1 MEVSVET
8 TQGLERAMT
17 ITVPAER
24 VEKEVSERLN
34 RLKNTVKING
44 FRPGKVPMTV
54 VKKRFSTSVR
64 YEVAEE
70 LIQATF
76 GEAVNQENLAPAGA
90 PKITPEEI
98 AEGEGLKYTAT
109 FEVYPEFEV
118 ASFADIKIA
127 KPAVE
132 LSDENLDKMID
143 HLREQQKSWS
153 EVEREAGDG
162 DQVNIDFK
170 GSIDGEEFDRGA
182 AEGVPVTLGS
192 GSMIGGFE
200 EGIIGMKVGEEKSID
215 VTFPEDYSA
224 EELSGKAA
232 QFEIK
237 VNSIS
242 ESVLPEVDDEF
253 IEKYGVKEGGL
264 DAFRAQ
270 IKENMQRECDQAVT
284 QVAKDQVMDGL
295 YEAHTF
301 DIPSAMIEEEAAR
314 MAENMQ
320 QQMGAQGQ
328 GVPLSSE
335 LFKGQAERRVKL
347 GLVLAEVVREHNVQV
362 DPVRVQQQIETMAAG
377 YEKPEEVIE
386 YYNQNPQYLEGVQNL
401 VMEEQVVDLVMKDA
415 AVSDES
421 IGFEELMTKANAN
434 RNNA

>member
-1 MEVSVET
+1 
-8 TQGLERAMT
+8 
-17 ITVPAER
+17 
-24 VEKEVSERLN
+24 
-34 RLKNTVKING
+34 
-44 FRPGKVPMTV
+44 
-54 VKKRFSTSVR
+54 
-64 YEVAEE
+64 
-70 LIQATF
+70 
-76 GEAVNQENLAPAGA
+76 
-90 PKITPEEI
+90 
-98 AEGEGLKYTAT
+98 
-109 FEVYPEFEV
+109 
-118 ASFADIKIA
+118 
-127 KPAVE
+127 
-132 LSDENLDKMID
+132 
-143 HLREQQKSWS
+143 
-153 EVEREAGDG
+153 
-162 DQVNIDFK
+162 
-170 GSIDGEEFDRGA
+170 
-182 AEGVPVTLGS
+182 
-192 GSMIGGFE
+192 
-200 EGIIGMKVGEEKSID
+200 
-215 VTFPEDYSA
+215 
-224 EELSGKAA
+224 
-232 QFEIK
+232 
-237 VNSIS
+237 
-242 ESVLPEVDDEF
+242 
-253 IEKYGVKEGGL
+253 
-264 DAFRAQ
+264 
-270 IKENMQRECDQAVT
+270 
-284 QVAKDQVMDGL
+284 MDGL

>member
-24 VEKEVSERLN
+24 VEKEVGERLN
-34 RLKNTVKING
+34 RLKNTVKLNG
-44 FRPGKVPMTV
+44 FRPGKVPMAV

-76 GEAVNQENLAPAGA
+76 GEAINQENLAPAGA

-98 AEGEGLKYTAT
+98 GEGEGLKFTAT

-118 ASFADIKIA
+118 AAFGEIKVE
-127 KPAVE
+127 KPLVE
-132 LSDENLDKMID
+132 LGEEDLDKMID
-143 HLREQQKSWS
+143 NLREQQKGW
-153 EVEREAGDG
+153 EAVERAAADG

-170 GSIDGEEFDRGA
+170 GSIDGAEFDRGS
-182 AEGVPVTLGS
+182 AEGVPVTIGS

-200 EGIIGMKVGEEKSID
+200 EGIVGMSAGEEKTID
-215 VTFPEDYSA
+215 VTFPEDYAA
-224 EELSGKAA
+224 EELAGKAA

-242 ESVLPEVDDEF
+242 EPSLPEVDDEF
-253 IEKYGVKEGGL
+253 IEKYGVKEGGI

-270 IKENMQRECDQAVT
+270 IKDNMQRECDQAMT
-284 QVAKDQVMDGL
+284 QVLKDQVMDGL
-295 YEAHTF
+295 YEAHAF
-301 DIPSAMIEEEAAR
+301 DIPAALVEDEAKR

-320 QQMGAQGQ
+320 QQMGGQ
-328 GVPLSSE
+328 GAPLSAD

-347 GLVLAEVVREHNVQV
+347 GLVLAEVVRAHNVQV
-362 DPVRVQQQIETMAAG
+362 DPVRVQEQIKTMAAG
-377 YEKPEEVIE
+377 YEKPEEVVE
-386 YYNQNPQYLEGVQNL
+386 WYNQNPQYMEGVQNL
-401 VMEEQVVDLVMKDA
+401 VLEEQVVDLVMKDA
-415 AVSDES
+415 VVSDAS
-421 IGFEELMTKANAN
+421 MGFEDLMTKANAN
-434 RNNA
+434 RNSAV

>member
-1 MEVSVET
+1 
-8 TQGLERAMT
+8 
-17 ITVPAER
+17 
-24 VEKEVSERLN
+24 
-34 RLKNTVKING
+34 
-44 FRPGKVPMTV
+44 
-54 VKKRFSTSVR
+54 
-64 YEVAEE
+64 
-70 LIQATF
+70 
-76 GEAVNQENLAPAGA
+76 LAPAGA

-143 HLREQQKSWS
+143 NLREQQKSWS

>member
-143 HLREQQKSWS
+143 NLREQQKSWS

-270 IKENMQRECDQAVT
+270 IKENMLRECDQAVT